1 MRADCTARLLNVKF
15 KADGS
20 QRGERHHHYVS
31 RNGYAN
37 TSTHRRVEL
46 LKALCACVDAV
57 GKLFPGQEP
66 ATLLCKGSTQ
76 GLRSALDAAADRAGN
91 SGKVDA
97 LLQRLGGLL
106 EAKH

>member
-1 MRADCTARLLNVKF
+1 MYRRA
-15 KADGS
+15 
-20 QRGERHHHYVS
+20 
-31 RNGYAN
+31 
-37 TSTHRRVEL
+37 EL

-57 GKLFPGQEP
+57 GRLFPGQEP
-66 ATLLCKGSTQ
+66 AALLCKGSKQ
-76 GLRSALDAAADRAGN
+76 GLRSALDAATNRDGN